1 MRKYV
6 FLLLIYDKCT
16 YEILDANIK
25 NKELVNKS
33 DISKFINNF
42 DLDKNIETL
51 ATKADLKAEQDKI
64 VKLQTYDSSLYIGQ
78 SYFFNDGPQNFL
90 LFQPILNTFT
100 MHTVLAETIVAW
112 ESKALSNEI
121 IRFYITSDKNIY
133 AKLKWYNSGLQIE
146 FKRGY

>member
-6 FLLLIYDKCT
+6 FLLLIYDKFT
-16 YEILDANIK
+16 NEILDANIK

-78 SYFFNDGPQNFL
+78 SYFFNDGSQNFL
-90 LFQPILNTFT
+90 LLQPILNTFT
-100 MHTVLAETIVAW
+100 MHTVLAETIVA
-112 ESKALSNEI
+112 
-121 IRFYITSDKNIY
+121 
-133 AKLKWYNSGLQIE
+133 
-146 FKRGY
+146 